1 MAHTAKQLLQITSLP
16 PDTVQAY
23 LDALAALSARYGIV
37 IDSGSLRPID
47 GDIGGYL
54 LTTGGYLRLYPLGD
68 RVAHVIRDS
77 LSNAPGRCDPYT
89 RVSDIAGL
97 SAHDLI
103 RLLRKL

>member
-1 MAHTAKQLLQITSLP
+1 MRHTATHPLQINSLP

-37 IDSGSLRPID
+37 IDSGSLRPMD

-54 LTTGGYLRLYPLGD
+54 LTTGGYLGLYPLGD
-68 RVAHVIRDS
+68 RMADVIRDN
-77 LSNAPGRCDPYT
+77 LSSAPGRCDPYT